1 VVPGGLEGPK
11 TEVHLK
17 VSSRVAAVSGLSVGL
32 EALVLN
38 L

>member
-1 VVPGGLEGPK
+1 VVPGGFEGPN
-11 TEVHLK
+11 TEVHLS
-17 VSSRVAAVSGLSVGL
+17 VSSSVTVVSGLSVGL